1 MDLEEQKKVL
11 DTIKQSVRA
20 NVIQTMELSVP
31 AQLNFVRILSGKN
44 KVRVKKVMKI
54 MGVEG
59 ELEDILKED
68 DALNILQKIK
78 LYVDN
83 YDDIFLN
90 EIKDF

>member
-1 MDLEEQKKVL
+1 
-11 DTIKQSVRA
+11 
-20 NVIQTMELSVP
+20 MEVAVP

>member
-1 MDLEEQKKVL
+1 
-11 DTIKQSVRA
+11 
-20 NVIQTMELSVP
+20 MEIAVP

-44 KVRVKKVMKI
+44 KAQVKKVMEI

-59 ELEDILKED
+59 ELEDILKKD

>member
-1 MDLEEQKKVL
+1 MSLEEQRKVL
-11 DTIKQSVRA
+11 DAIKQSVRT
-20 NVIQTMELSVP
+20 NVIQTMEIAVP

-44 KVRVKKVMKI
+44 KAQVKKVMEI

-59 ELEDILKED
+59 ELEDILKKD

>member
-1 MDLEEQKKVL
+1 MGLEEQKKVL
-11 DTIKQSVRA
+11 DNIKQSVRA

>member
-1 MDLEEQKKVL
+1 
-11 DTIKQSVRA
+11 
-20 NVIQTMELSVP
+20 
-31 AQLNFVRILSGKN
+31 
-44 KVRVKKVMKI
+44 